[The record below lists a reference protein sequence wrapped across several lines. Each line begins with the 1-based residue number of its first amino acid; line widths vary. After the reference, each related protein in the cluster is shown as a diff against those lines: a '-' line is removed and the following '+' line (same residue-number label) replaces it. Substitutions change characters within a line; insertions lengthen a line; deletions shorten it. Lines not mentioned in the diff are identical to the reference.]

1 MNENLREQLLLL
13 PAYFQGHL
21 VLVITA
27 MLMGILVSLP
37 LGIWAA
43 QSARVKRPLLTI
55 VSIIQTFPSLAILAL
70 TVALLGGR
78 IGFLP
83 AFIALTLYC
92 MLPIV
97 RNTVTGLEAV
107 PADIVEA
114 ARGMGMTP
122 GQILK
127 QVKLP
132 LALPIIIAGI
142 RTAMVWTVG
151 LATLSTLVGAVSF
164 GNYIFTGLQT
174 SNLTAVTIGSLA
186 AAAMAI
192 GLDAIIAGL
201 QIIAEK
207 RVTSLAKKNV
217 TLLEAA
223 VSTSLVLLVGICL
236 VTFMPTA
243 KPDFVIGGK
252 AFTEQY
258 IMAGLLSAELEE
270 AGFRIEQRLG
280 LGTDVVYNATRNG
293 SVDLYVEYT
302 GTIWANQ
309 MNNTSNPGRAE
320 VREAVTDF
328 VTRNHGMVNIGP
340 TGFQNL
346 YSLAMRRDRAAE
358 LGISS
363 IEDLIPIASSLICGA
378 DLEFFGRPEWLSL
391 RDTYNIDFAQKL
403 TFDSTLMYTAVNER
417 QVDLI
422 TAYSTDGRVSAYDL
436 LILDDPRNAFLPYDG
451 ILLASAAAAQNPEFI
466 ATVAPLVNA
475 ISDQLMRE
483 ANKMVDLE
491 GRTVSDAVDYLRA
504 NIRTSK

>member
-192 GLDAIIAGL
+192 VLDAIIAGL

-328 VTRNHGMVNIGP
+328 VTRNHGMVNIGT